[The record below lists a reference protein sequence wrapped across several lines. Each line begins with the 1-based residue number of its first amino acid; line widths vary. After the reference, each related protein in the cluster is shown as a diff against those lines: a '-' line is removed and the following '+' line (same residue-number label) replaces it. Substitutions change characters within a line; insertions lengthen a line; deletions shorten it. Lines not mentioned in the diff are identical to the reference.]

1 VDVNKQ
7 ITSEDFCSMFHC
19 EHEKLPN
26 VFFDT
31 LGKTITNYHDA
42 DAEELSAYLLQVLK
56 RIEMPGITRNT
67 TENID
72 AFEKGWNENLQALHS
87 GMKPEDALKPAY
99 FKATPYLRYKRSLII
114 SENSNL
120 EYDLFTLARIAILTK
135 YLTGYDHITEIGCGS
150 CQNLLLI
157 ARLFPCAKLV
167 GLDWTNASAEI
178 ANELSRLLNR
188 SITGHVFDML
198 SPGNVLLKKGSAI
211 ITIHAMEQL
220 GRNYEALLQFILNA
234 EPGIVIHY
242 EPIIEFYD
250 DENLLDYVALLYSR
264 KRNYLTDYYR
274 RLLAL
279 ADEGRIEI
287 LDAWRPNLGGVIHES
302 SLIVWKSLEQQTRQG
317 KIMIQQQKLD
327 FEK

>member
-1 VDVNKQ
+1 MDVNKK
-7 ITSEDFCSMFHC
+7 ITSEDFCSMFRY
-19 EHEKLPN
+19 EHGKLPD
-26 VFFDT
+26 VFLDAI
-31 LGKTITNYHDA
+31 GKTITNYHVA

-56 RIEMPGITRNT
+56 KIEMPWITRT
-67 TENID
+67 SFENMD
-72 AFEKGWNENLQALHS
+72 TFEKGWNENLQALRS

-120 EYDLFTLARIAILTK
+120 EYDLFTLARIVIFTK
-135 YLTGYDHITEIGCGS
+135 YLTGYDNITEIGCGS
-150 CQNLLLI
+150 CQNLLLL
-157 ARLFPCAKLV
+157 ARLFPSTKLV
-167 GLDWTNASAEI
+167 GLDWTNASTEI

-198 SPGNVLLKKGSAI
+198 SPGNVFLKKGSAI

-234 EPGIVIHY
+234 RPGIVIHY

-250 DENLLDYVALLYSR
+250 DENLLDHIALLYSR
-264 KRNYLTDYYR
+264 KRNYLADYYR
-274 RLLAL
+274 KLLAL
-279 ADEGRIEI
+279 ATEGRIEI

-302 SLIVWKSLEQQTRQG
+302 SLIIWKQLEQ
-317 KIMIQQQKLD
+317 
-327 FEK
+327 